1 MVCLLRLRIEGV
13 LIEIAN
19 RIQRASRPNDYFG
32 RLGGDEFIVI
42 LNQIKNI
49 TDTVRVIE
57 RIQRTLSEPMK
68 IQDSVIK
75 ISCSIGIGVYGF
87 YEFLETSKILNDAD
101 SAMYKVKSKGGGTY
115 SFYNY

>member
-1 MVCLLRLRIEGV
+1 V
-13 LIEIAN
+13 
-19 RIQRASRPNDYFG
+19 IQRTSRPKNFFG
-32 RLGGDEFIVI
+32 RFGCDDFIVI

-49 TDTVRVIE
+49 TDAVKIVE
-57 RIQRTLSEPMK
+57 RIQCTLSERVK

-101 SAMYKVKSKGGGTY
+101 SAMYKVKSKGGVSY